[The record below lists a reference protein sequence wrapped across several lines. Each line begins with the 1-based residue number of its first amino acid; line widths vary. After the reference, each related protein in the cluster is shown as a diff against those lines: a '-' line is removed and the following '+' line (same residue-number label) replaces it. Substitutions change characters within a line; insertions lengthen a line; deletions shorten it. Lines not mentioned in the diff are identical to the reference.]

1 MLLEVEMEVAYS
13 ELTLCVKIRYFTIAS
28 VQGPNC
34 TGPFN
39 VDDGAESTDSK
50 PGKCACIIQYV
61 LFPPHNTV
69 SSYGKD
75 RYLYLCLSKLVA
87 SI

>member
-1 MLLEVEMEVAYS
+1 MLLEVEMEVVYS
-13 ELTLCVKIRYFTIAS
+13 EFTLCAKIRYFIAS
-28 VQGPNC
+28 EQGPNC
-34 TGPFN
+34 TGPYN
-39 VDDGAESTDSK
+39 VDDGVESTDSK
-50 PGKCACIIQYV
+50 PGKCACIVQYV

-75 RYLYLCLSKLVA
+75 RYLYFWFSKLVA